1 MKLFDYCQARVSD
14 WCAVSRAQLKFV
26 KIPPPHFFAGNVAY
40 VIGDV
45 IEKDSIIDWTT
56 LLLTLTSMILFFGLN
71 YKVNNTP
78 VDDLNVYPNYL
89 YVYAVQ
95 LIAFQVSSLFI
106 LMTLYAR
113 HKKLFKTLFTE
124 LKGAFS

>member
-1 MKLFDYCQARVSD
+1 M
-14 WCAVSRAQLKFV
+14 
-26 KIPPPHFFAGNVAY
+26 
-40 VIGDV
+40 
-45 IEKDSIIDWTT
+45 KDSIIDWTT